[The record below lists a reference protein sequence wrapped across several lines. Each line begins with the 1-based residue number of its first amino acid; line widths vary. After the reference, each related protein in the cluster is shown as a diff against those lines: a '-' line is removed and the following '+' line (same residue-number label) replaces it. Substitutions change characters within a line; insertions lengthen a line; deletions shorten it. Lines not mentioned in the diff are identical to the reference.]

1 MTELERDLRALAQR
15 WDDEAFQHEMRGDT
29 ENELSE
35 KIARAYRGCMGAI
48 LELVSKHFQHTLV
61 APHESTGARRT
72 DPASSHEAVPTPEK
86 AAKDM
91 QRVLDALRRWWKE
104 TRDPPTARELATYS
118 GILYE
123 TVHKRLPDLEDAG
136 EVVRWVESYL
146 GNVRMAA
153 LGTAYNR
160 KHPCG
165 NKPFMRKCTVTGK
178 RACVWWV
185 RLGDA

>member
-1 MTELERDLRALAQR
+1 MTELGRDLRVLVQR
-15 WDDEAFQHEMRGDT
+15 WRKRASANIDSYGTHDLIALTLRTCASDVEMAVASKR
-29 ENELSE
+29 
-35 KIARAYRGCMGAI
+35 I
-48 LELVSKHFQHTLV
+48 LHPNV

-91 QRVLDALRRWWKE
+91 QRVLDALRRWWFDHS
-104 TRDPPTARELATYS
+104 TPPTARELATYS

-136 EVVRWVESYL
+136 EVVRYVESYL
-146 GNVRMAA
+146 GTVRMAA

-185 RLGDA
+185 RRRDV